1 MNKGG
6 MGVGSSSIMLIF
18 AVLCLT
24 IFSLI
29 SLSVAQNDK
38 SLVDAETR
46 LVVGYYEADELAERI
61 LAEILKS
68 GSIPGEIYG
77 VSIETYW
84 DWDIEAEVASF
95 ACPISDAKQLN
106 VKIAIYDD
114 NYDILTWKM
123 WDGNEWENILDIEVW
138 PGFEDMFLW

>member
-38 SLVDAETR
+38 ALVDAETR
-46 LVVGYYEADELAERI
+46 LVVSYYEADELAERI
-61 LAEILKS
+61 LAEILQS
-68 GSIPGEIYG
+68 DSIPGEAFG
-77 VSIETYW
+77 VSIDTDW

-95 ACPISDAKQLN
+95 HCPISDAKQLS
-106 VKIAIYDD
+106 VKVAIYEDS
-114 NYDILTWKM
+114 YDILSWKM
-123 WDGNEWENILDIEVW
+123 WDTSEWEIDLDIE
-138 PGFEDMFLW
+138 LWLDVMDFF